1 MITSQL
7 PALNTANPQTLIDAR
22 RSSRSAGDEARA
34 TFASVL
40 ARQGG
45 EVDAAA
51 QEAAVRKG
59 AEELVSAVLVQPILK
74 QLHETNHAAAPF
86 APTSAE
92 KQFQSMMDGKLAL
105 DFTHRSRFPLVDSVT
120 RAVLARSNGAAKP
133 TTENTPAPDA
143 AAEDRSKEG

>member
-1 MITSQL
+1 MITL
-7 PALNTANPQTLIDAR
+7 PPAPMTAASPQTLIGAR
-22 RSSRSAGDEARA
+22 RPSRSAGEEVSA

-45 EVDAAA
+45 KNDAAA
-51 QEAAVRKG
+51 QEAEVRKG

-92 KQFQSMMDGKLAL
+92 KQFQSMMDGRIAL
-105 DFTHRSRFPLVDSVT
+105 DFTRRSRFPLVDSVT
-120 RAVLARSNGAAKP
+120 KSVMARSRSVSDQAP
-133 TTENTPAPDA
+133 ETTSTPAVPGAKD
-143 AAEDRSKEG
+143 